1 MIAFLGSR
9 WFLSFI
15 GVAILGALVWFFGP
29 LLSFLDG
36 WIERAAVIVVLLLIW
51 GLVNFLIGRRKT
63 KAEDDLVK
71 GAAQAQGPSA
81 GQEEVAALG
90 EKLTTAL
97 TLLKKA
103 RGTRGYLY
111 EQPWYIII
119 GPPGAGKTTALLNA
133 GLQFPL
139 ASEMGQGAVAGVGG
153 TRMCDWWFTEDA
165 VMIDTAGRYTT
176 QDSDAEVDRAGW
188 DGFLDM
194 LKRTRARQPLNGVI
208 VAISVTD
215 IAASS
220 PAERT
225 LHARAIRKRVKEL
238 NDKLNV
244 QVPVYAILT
253 KTDLLAGFTEFF
265 DDLDREKRNQV
276 WGTTFDLKSGV
287 AGGLPTFAAE
297 FQALVTRLN
306 ERLLDRMQT
315 ERSPERRAMI
325 AGFPSQVASL
335 AAPLNA
341 FLQEAFGGSKLDPAP
356 LLRGVYMAS
365 GTQEGT
371 PIDRLT
377 GALSRAF
384 GVDQRRAPSLRPEQG
399 RSYFLGR
406 LLKEVI
412 FGESML
418 VSEKPGAARKRLM
431 VRGGAFAGVALVA
444 LGISAWMWRIDAA
457 NRAEIDEAG
466 KALAQY
472 EAAAQLVKLNPVAD
486 ADLPSVLTLL
496 EQARLLPHGY
506 ERGKDEGSSWG
517 VGLSQT
523 DKISVAAK
531 GLYRHALERVFLPR
545 LVWRLEAQIRGNLLR
560 PDFVYEATRV
570 YLMLGSAGP
579 LDAPLIK
586 EWEQL
591 DWQVSYPG
599 AGAEPFRAAL
609 ARHLAALLEN
619 PLPPIQLDGALV
631 EAARRTFSR
640 VTLAERVYSRIKP
653 LASAQ
658 NIAPWR
664 PSDAAGASGVR
675 VFLRGSGKPMTDGI
689 PGLYTVEG
697 FHRAVLP
704 ALPRAAKEVASES
717 WVLGVRQEIDPASPA
732 MVNLERDVVK
742 LYTAEYAQQWDSM
755 LADLNVVPMRS
766 MGQAVQDLYVL
777 ASPQSPMRD
786 LLASISKQLALSVPP
801 PPAPGVAGAV
811 AAAGAAAT
819 NAASAAATAAASRLA
834 TMMGQNAGPP
844 PEPPGKAIDDK
855 YKALRDFVGTGPGA
869 PIDSILKLMNDLQV
883 QLNKVASAPSG
894 GAPPVGTGDDPARL
908 IQAEASRQPQPVA
921 RWLQSLAVGG
931 STLRGG
937 GAKQAAAAAFA
948 GSGGPGSLCQ
958 QAVDGRYPFFRAA
971 TNEIP
976 MDDFGRLFAPGG
988 LLDTFFN
995 TQVRPFVDMSGRIWT
1010 AKEVDGVPPPVSP
1023 ADLAQFQRA
1032 AVIRDLFFAAGGN
1045 TPTVRFDITPA
1056 TLDNNA
1062 KQVTLD
1068 FDGVVVSYAHGPS
1081 RATQITWPGPTR
1093 MINAR
1098 LVFDPPAAG
1107 GTGVLQDS
1115 GPWALFRLFGR
1126 GQLAQ
1131 SGGAERY
1138 TLNFQIGDRQA
1149 GFEIRAGS
1157 VLNPF
1162 APGVLQDFRCPT
1174 LK

>member
-1 MIAFLGSR
+1 MLAFLGSR

-15 GVAILGALVWFFGP
+15 GIAILAALVWFFGP
-29 LLSFLDG
+29 LLSAFEDWLPRL
-36 WIERAAVIVVLLLIW
+36 IVILVLLGLW
-51 GLVNFLIGRRKT
+51 GGINFFIGWRK
-63 KAEDDLVK
+63 KKSEDALVK
-71 GAAQAQGPSA
+71 GAAAAQGPDERD
-81 GQEEVAALG
+81 EEVAALG
-90 EKLTTAL
+90 GKLTEAL

-119 GPPGAGKTTALLNA
+119 GPPKAGKTTALLNA

-139 ASEMGQGAVAGVGG
+139 AAEMGQGPVAGVSG

-165 VMIDTAGRYTT
+165 VLIDTAGRYTT
-176 QDSDAEVDRAGW
+176 QDSDAAVDKAGW
-188 DGFLDM
+188 EGFIDL
-194 LKRTRARQPLNGVI
+194 LKRTRTRQPLNGVI

-215 IAASS
+215 IAAGS

-225 LHARAIRKRVKEL
+225 AHARAIRKRIKEL
-238 NDKLNV
+238 TDRLAM
-244 QVPVYAILT
+244 QVPVYAVLT
-253 KTDLLAGFTEFF
+253 KSDLLAGFTEFF
-265 DDLDREKRNQV
+265 DDLDRDRRNQV
-276 WGTTFDLKSGV
+276 WGMTFELK
-287 AGGLPTFAAE
+287 AGDNVLAAFPAE
-297 FQALVTRLN
+297 FQALVGRLN
-306 ERLLDRMQT
+306 ERLLDRMQA

-325 AGFPSQVASL
+325 AGFPPQVASME
-335 AAPLNA
+335 APLTT

-356 LLRGVYMAS
+356 FLRGVYLAS

-412 FGESML
+412 FGEAML
-418 VSEKPGAARKRLM
+418 VSEKPGAQRRRWLI
-431 VRGGAFAGVALVA
+431 RGGAFAAIGLVT
-444 LGISAWMWRIDAA
+444 LGLAGWMWRIDAT
-457 NRAEIDEAG
+457 NKAEIAASEA
-466 KALAQY
+466 ALAAY
-472 EAAAQLVKLNPVAD
+472 TATAQPLKLNPVSD
-486 ADLPSVLTLL
+486 ADLPSILPLL
-496 EQARLLPHGY
+496 EQARFLPHGY

-523 DKISVAAK
+523 DKLSVAAK
-531 GLYRHALERVFLPR
+531 GLYRHALERVLLPR
-545 LVWRLEAQIRGNLLR
+545 LIWRLEAQIRGNLLR
-560 PDFVYEATRV
+560 PDFVYEATRI

-579 LDAPLIK
+579 LDVGLVK
-586 EWEQL
+586 EWENL
-591 DWQVSYPG
+591 DWQLTYPG
-599 AGAEPFRAAL
+599 AGAEPFRQAL
-609 ARHLAALLEN
+609 ARHLSALMES
-619 PLPPIQLDGALV
+619 PLPKIQLDGELV
-631 EAARRTFSR
+631 EVARRTFSR

-658 NIAPWR
+658 NIAPWT
-664 PSDAAGASGVR
+664 PADALGASGVR

-689 PGLYTVEG
+689 PGLYTVDG

-717 WVLGVRQEIDPASPA
+717 WVLGVRQELDPASPQ

-742 LYTAEYAQQWDSM
+742 LYVADYAKQWDAM
-755 LADLNVVPMRS
+755 LADLNIVPLRS
-766 MGQAVQDLYVL
+766 MNQAVSDLYVL

-786 LLASISKQLALSVPP
+786 LLSSIAHQLMLSVPP
-801 PPAPGVAGAV
+801 PPPP
-811 AAAGAAAT
+811 GAA
-819 NAASAAATAAASRLA
+819 AAATAAVTAAANAAAASAQSRLA
-834 TMMGQNAGPP
+834 GLMGQNAGPP
-844 PEPPGKAIDDK
+844 PEPPGKAIDVQ
-855 YKALRDFVGTGPGA
+855 YKALIDFVGKGPGA
-869 PIDSILKLMNDLQV
+869 PIDNVLKLLNDLQQ
-883 QLNKVASAPSG
+883 QLNKIASAPAG
-894 GAPPVGTGDDPARL
+894 GAPPIGTGDDPAKL
-908 IQAEASRQPQPVA
+908 IQAEAGRQPQPVA
-921 RWLQSLAVGG
+921 RWLQALAFGG

-937 GAKQAAAAAFA
+937 GAKQQAAAAFA
-948 GSGGPGSLCQ
+948 GPGGPGNLCQ
-958 QAVDGRYPFFRAA
+958 QAVDGRYPFFKGA

-995 TQVRPFVDMSGRIWT
+995 TQVRPFVDMSGRVWT
-1010 AKEVDGVPPPVSP
+1010 AKDVDGVPPPVTP

-1032 AVIRDLFFAAGGN
+1032 AVIRDLFFAAGGAA
-1045 TPTVRFDITPA
+1045 PSVRFDITPVG
-1056 TLDNNA
+1056 LDNGA

-1068 FDGVVVSYAHGPS
+1068 FDGVAVTNSHGPA

-1098 LVFDPPAAG
+1098 LVFDPPPAG
-1107 GTGVLQDS
+1107 GTGVLQDA
-1115 GPWALFRLFGR
+1115 GPWALFRLFAR
-1126 GQLAQ
+1126 GTLAQ
-1131 SGGAERY
+1131 AGAAERY
-1138 TLNFQIGDRQA
+1138 LLTFTLGDRNA
-1149 GFEIRAGS
+1149 SFEIRAGS

-1174 LK
+1174 LR